1 MFSDFQGPGKSL
13 ASAANLRL
21 WQAFRPSTMTSYMCM
36 FKDFL
41 AFLNCISTPVQ
52 QISVSTVLSF
62 MEYLVQAG
70 FSASNITNYVTALRS
85 MYILFAC
92 DTTPFKDN
100 RIQMFIKAIT
110 INRPLQPILYLLVDE
125 TLLAR
130 IVEVCCELQYP
141 VVFRA
146 LYLLCFFFS
155 FLRLSNILP
164 HSLTGFD
171 SSRLLCRADIIF
183 SDKDAVIIVKWSKT
197 LQDRRHIATIDI
209 PCLNSSLLCPVT
221 ALQVML
227 DNTVSNKNDPLFM
240 YNKLGKWLTL
250 TDSVARKHLK
260 DVSRALG
267 LVKPLTFHDFRRG
280 GATWANNHGA
290 SIQDIQHQG
299 TWSSQCVWRYIRVPP
314 ATTSTVSRLFSH
326 HLAS

>member
-1 MFSDFQGPGKSL
+1 M
-13 ASAANLRL
+13 
-21 WQAFRPSTMTSYMCM
+21 
-36 FKDFL
+36 
-41 AFLNCISTPVQ
+41 
-52 QISVSTVLSF
+52 
-62 MEYLVQAG
+62 YL
-70 FSASNITNYVTALRS
+70 
-85 MYILFAC
+85 
-92 DTTPFKDN
+92 P
-100 RIQMFIKAIT
+100 
-110 INRPLQPILYLLVDE
+110 VDE

-130 IVEVCCELQYP
+130 IVEVCCELPYP

-146 LYLLCFFFS
+146 LYLLCFFS

-164 HSLTGFD
+164 HSLTSFD
-171 SSRLLCRADIIF
+171 SSRLLCRAEITF

-197 LQDRRHIATIDI
+197 LQDRRHIATINI

-240 YNKLGKWLTL
+240 YNKLGKWLIL

-280 GATWANNHGA
+280 GATWAYNHSGYSTARYMVISVRLEIHSCSPCYYFGSFALVLSPPCFLATPIGA
-290 SIQDIQHQG
+290 WG
-299 TWSSQCVWRYIRVPP
+299 YGFSQYF
-314 ATTSTVSRLFSH
+314 TVYGVVL
-326 HLAS
+326 